1 MSLIEEDKL
10 KIFEQFRVS
19 MGWPNRKVE
28 LDDDQLCVLL
38 EISIEDYAQYTQ
50 EWLIEHQWSSF
61 LGKDVDTI
69 DMAFAL
75 SVRTLDFST
84 QYTYAYSKQVGLQ
97 TRGPWELKKDYINIE
112 PGRQVYQI
120 K

>member
-1 MSLIEEDKL
+1 MDFSQEEKQ

-50 EWLIEHQWSSF
+50 EWLIEHQWMSL
-61 LGKDVDTI
+61 LGKNIDTV

-75 SVRTLDFST
+75 SVRSLDFST
-84 QYTYAYSKQVGLQ
+84 SYTFAYSKQVGLQ
-97 TRGPWELKKDYINIE
+97 TRGPWELKKDYINVE
-112 PGRQVYQI
+112 AGRQVY
-120 K
+120 